1 MQHYQSSGV
10 VLALKFGGHKSPGEP
25 GKNQKGL
32 DTILLQGGEFWSIL
46 EFENHCSG
54 YSNKKD
60 LLFDQIE
67 AQGA

>member
-1 MQHYQSSGV
+1 MQHCQSSVV
-10 VLALKFGGHKSPGEP
+10 VLALKFGGHQSPGELD
-25 GKNQKGL
+25 KNPKGL
-32 DTILLQGGEFWSIL
+32 ETILLQRGEFWSIL
-46 EFENHCSG
+46 EFENHFSG

>member
-10 VLALKFGGHKSPGEP
+10 VLALKFGGHQSPGEP
-25 GKNQKGL
+25 GKNHKGL

-60 LLFDQIE
+60 LLFDQIK

>member
-1 MQHYQSSGV
+1 MQHYKGSGV
-10 VLALKFGGHKSPGEP
+10 VLALKFGGHQSPGEL
-25 GKNQKGL
+25 GKNPKGL
-32 DTILLQGGEFWSIL
+32 ETNLLQGAGFWSIL
-46 EFENHCSG
+46 EFENHFSG